1 MAFSDFKAISEV
13 LEKFRIVYTEKDFFT
28 VEVPLNPSEQFLQ
41 DFEFCRQHIDVFAS
55 EAARCEVIIFPIL
68 KEIYKRYADTYAL
81 WIQKPITYDEILNG
95 TPDYLISTKSEL
107 GRPVVGTLLILMVE
121 AKKNDF
127 EQGWGQCLVELVAA
141 QKINDDPELPV
152 YGVVSDGI
160 SWQFGCL
167 IGDVFTQ
174 NRTNFG
180 VDNLPMLF
188 GAINAVFKAALRTS
202 Y

>member
-68 KEIYKRYADTYAL
+68 KEIYKRYAGTYAL
-81 WIQKPITYDEILNG
+81 WIQKPIAYDEILNG

-107 GRPVVGTLLILMVE
+107 GRPVVGTPLILLAE

-127 EQGWGQCLVELVAA
+127 EQGWGQCLAELVAA
-141 QKINDDPELPV
+141 QKINDDPEFPV

-188 GAINAVFKAALRTS
+188 GAVNAVFKAALRTS
-202 Y
+202 S